1 MLAFFWPSNQEGVR
15 SKTFGRHAS
24 NRFNFIYSESWRQE
38 LSIGIN
44 MDQIGEGGGRGG
56 SRRVFSFRGGVLQF
70 FSGPLPRNFK
80 DIVGI
85 LSSSPD
91 DCHPF

>member
-38 LSIGIN
+38 LSIGIY
-44 MDQIGEGGGRGG
+44 MSRIGGGVRGG
-56 SRRVFSFRGGVLQF
+56 AEF
-70 FSGPLPRNFK
+70 FGPPPPKYYWVTPAKF
-80 DIVGI
+80 
-85 LSSSPD
+85 
-91 DCHPF
+91 